1 MNSVTGYI
9 FAALQI
15 TLLDIVLSG
24 DNVGII
30 ALSIR
35 NLNAKDSKRAIL
47 IGVFGAIS
55 MRILFASLAA
65 AILKIE
71 WLPIR
76 LAGGILLLKI
86 TWNLINQDEKTHGK
100 SYIES
105 SAGFWHAVC
114 NIIIADMSMSLDNA
128 IAIAGA
134 ADGQIALIIFGIA
147 LNIPII
153 LLGSQYVADVMNKYR
168 ITIYIGGAILI
179 HTALSMMMKDKLL
192 LPYVNDMAA
201 LVIPWVFAIFI
212 LIYGILKIKRNH
224 RNVNAR

>member
-1 MNSVTGYI
+1 MNSIADYI

-24 DNVGII
+24 DNVSVI
-30 ALSIR
+30 ALAIR
-35 NLNAKDSKRAIL
+35 NLNTKDAKRAIL
-47 IGVFGAIS
+47 IGVIGAIS

-65 AILKIE
+65 VILRIE

-76 LAGGILLLKI
+76 LIGGILLLKI
-86 TWNLINQDEKTHGK
+86 TWDLINQDEKAHVRNYMK
-100 SYIES
+100 SS
-105 SAGFWHAVC
+105 KGFWNAAC
-114 NIIIADMSMSLDNA
+114 NIIIADVSMSLDNA

-134 ADGQIALIIFGIA
+134 ADGRIALIIFGIA

-153 LLGSQYVADVMNKYR
+153 LLGSQYVADIMNKYK

-179 HTALSMMMKDKLL
+179 HTALSMILKDRILE
-192 LPYVNDMAA
+192 PHVTDMAT

-212 LIYGILKIKRNH
+212 LLYGMRKIKRNH
-224 RNVNAR
+224 RNASMR